1 MESVKVA
8 YTISHLEKALNAV
21 HKLSPECVEKI
32 KECLELL
39 NQKEK
44 EHPPY
49 TGHSLEFDYHSLR
62 S

>member
-1 MESVKVA
+1 MECVKLVYA
-8 YTISHLEKALNAV
+8 KSQLEKALNAL

-44 EHPPY
+44 EYPSY
-49 TGHSLEFDYHSLR
+49 TGHSLTYDYHSLR

>member
-1 MESVKVA
+1 MESVKIA

-39 NQKEK
+39 KQKEY
-44 EHPPY
+44 PSY
-49 TGHSLEFDYHSLR
+49 IGHSLDFDYHSLR